1 MAELIGDDGLTN
13 KERNDCRDAFDKFD
27 KDASGAISDWELRAM
42 LQSMGQDPT
51 DEEIFDMIAAVDE
64 DGSAEIDFKEF
75 CAVIKMQKDKESNDG
90 ESDTLDAFIA
100 LGGNADK
107 TGQVSTDKLR
117 HVVKEFGLTIDINRL
132 IAETDTDRS
141 GFIDYN
147 EFAVMMK

>member
-1 MAELIGDDGLTN
+1 MH
-13 KERNDCRDAFDKFD
+13 
-27 KDASGAISDWELRAM
+27 S
-42 LQSMGQDPT
+42 
-51 DEEIFDMIAAVDE
+51 AV
-64 DGSAEIDFKEF
+64 
-75 CAVIKMQKDKESNDG
+75 
-90 ESDTLDAFIA
+90 DAFIA